1 MNELDPN
8 FLGSTPIFH
17 GELFPRPAD
26 QIKIWDFLAGK
37 PIKRISLTGSNES
50 ELELESLF
58 KFLDSAQS
66 VESGSVS
73 DPVHAYSSK
82 KKSDERRIYSLK
94 YDQNN
99 PNHPY
104 PYLIILIF
112 GVASVLYYVNLIKM

>member
-26 QIKIWDFLAGK
+26 QIKIWDFLAGQ
-37 PIKRISLTGSNES
+37 PIKRISLTGSNE
-50 ELELESLF
+50 LELLL

-73 DPVHAYSSK
+73 DPVHAHSSK
-82 KKSDERRIYSLK
+82 KTSDKRTIYSLK
-94 YDQNN
+94 YDKNN
-99 PNHPY
+99 PKYPY
-104 PYLIILIF
+104 PYLIFLII